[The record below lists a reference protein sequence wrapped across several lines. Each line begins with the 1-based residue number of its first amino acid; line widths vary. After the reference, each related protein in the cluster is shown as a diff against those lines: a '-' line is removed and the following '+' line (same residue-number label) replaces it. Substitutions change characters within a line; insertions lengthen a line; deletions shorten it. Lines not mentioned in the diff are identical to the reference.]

1 MDPKNTLAAYW
12 ASCQANAQ
20 QITRFIAGQKGFNL
34 SLNEAEEL
42 NDMVGVLVDQI
53 DDMEDLWD
61 DIIEIIHR

>member
-1 MDPKNTLAAYW
+1 MDPKNTLVAYR

-20 QITRFIAGQKGFNL
+20 QITQFIAGQKGFNL

>member
-1 MDPKNTLAAYW
+1 MDPKNTLVAYR

-20 QITRFIAGQKGFNL
+20 QITWFIAGQKGFNL